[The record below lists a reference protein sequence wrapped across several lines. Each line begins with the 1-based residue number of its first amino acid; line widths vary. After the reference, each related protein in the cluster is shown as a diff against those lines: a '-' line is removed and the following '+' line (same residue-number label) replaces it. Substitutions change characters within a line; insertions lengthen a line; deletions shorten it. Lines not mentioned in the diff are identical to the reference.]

1 MVKYNTTVRKGKFV
15 MFNKALRNISAVL
28 ATVFYRIKY
37 RFRVVGAENV
47 PKEGGVLICANH
59 RKAEDP
65 VLIYVALRK
74 RYIYFFAK
82 QALTEGRFLK
92 WYMGDVLGVKAV
104 SHTASDL
111 GAVKWGVNK
120 LKNGEV
126 VGIFPEGTRNRTEN
140 DLLEFQHGAAI
151 IAYMAKTK
159 VVTATIN
166 CNRKLFSRCEVIFS
180 EPLDFT
186 ELYKQRFN
194 DDVKNEITNK
204 IYENVRKSLK
214 K

>member
-1 MVKYNTTVRKGKFV
+1 
-15 MFNKALRNISAVL
+15 MFNKVIRSISAVL
-28 ATVFYRIKY
+28 ATVAFRIKY
-37 RFRVVGAENV
+37 RFRVIGAENI

-65 VLIYVALRK
+65 VLLYVAERK

-82 QALTEGRFLK
+82 QALTNGRFLK
-92 WYMGDVLGVKAV
+92 WYMGDVLGVKTV

-126 VGIFPEGTRNRTEN
+126 VGIFPEGTRNRTDK
-140 DLLEFQHGAAI
+140 DLLEFQNGAAV
-151 IAYMAKTK
+151 IAHMSKAQ

-166 CNRKLFSRCEVIFS
+166 CNRKLFSKCEIVFS
-180 EPLDFT
+180 EPLDLT
-186 ELYKQRFN
+186 DLYKERLN
-194 DDVKNEITNK
+194 DDVRNKITQK
-204 IYENVRKSLK
+204 IYENVYKSLK